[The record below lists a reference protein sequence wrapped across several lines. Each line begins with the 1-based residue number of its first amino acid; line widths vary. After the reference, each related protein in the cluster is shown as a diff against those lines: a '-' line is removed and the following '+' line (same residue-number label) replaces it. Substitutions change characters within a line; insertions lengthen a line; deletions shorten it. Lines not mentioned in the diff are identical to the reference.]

1 MYRSL
6 EEALR
11 DNGATAD
18 EVLAHTAARLEPSRR
33 RSVVVHTT
41 AALLGLGLLVW
52 LWLALP
58 GTGDHLGRAAKAIV
72 AIGFAPLVV
81 AHLLLR
87 LNRPHYLAAV
97 TSTHLL
103 LLPTRQGDATASLL
117 VDRRSGP
124 PVIVEPNR
132 ARFGL
137 PVLQLPMMPT
147 RPRFVLGGGDATA
160 RAAAEHLI
168 AVLAARHRP

>member
-11 DNGATAD
+11 GIGANAD
-18 EVLAHTAARLEPSRR
+18 EVLAQAEARLEPSRR
-33 RSVVVHTT
+33 LSMLVHT
-41 AALLGLGLLVW
+41 AAGLLGLGLLAW
-52 LWLALP
+52 LLLTLRDS
-58 GTGDHLGRAAKAIV
+58 GGHLGRVPKAIV
-72 AIGFAPLVV
+72 AIGFAPVVV

-103 LLPTRQGDATASLL
+103 LLPSRQGGPTDSLV

-132 ARFGL
+132 ARSGL
-137 PVLQLPMMPT
+137 PALQLPMVPT
-147 RPRFVLGGGDATA
+147 RPRFLLGGGNANA